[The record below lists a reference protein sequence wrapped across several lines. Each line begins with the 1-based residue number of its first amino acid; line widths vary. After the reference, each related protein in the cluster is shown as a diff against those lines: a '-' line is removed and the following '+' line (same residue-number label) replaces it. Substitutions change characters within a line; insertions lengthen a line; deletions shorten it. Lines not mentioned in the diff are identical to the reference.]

1 MSLWD
6 RIDEESKGPLEA
18 LWEAL
23 PGGLNGIPDIVA
35 RRAAM
40 SASRAAVPKADFPHL
55 DVTEHTYAGPAGDLT
70 LRLYRPKSAPA
81 KGPGLIYIH
90 GGGMIMGDLDS
101 QDENMREAS
110 TALDMPIASID
121 YRKAPEHPYP
131 AAPEDCY
138 AGVCW
143 VFEQAAELGM
153 DTDNI
158 GLMGASAGGGL
169 ALAVAL
175 MLRDRGGPKLNYLLP
190 IYPMIDDRN
199 QTPSSFDI
207 TDPRVWSR
215 DANHAGWNAYLAGR
229 AGEAD
234 VSPYAAPARV
244 EDASGLPPAYIVVG
258 DLDLFVD
265 ENVEY
270 ATKLRR
276 AGVPVELHVYPGA
289 FHGSNNFVYWSEL
302 SKRWKAD
309 EVDALRRALG
319 V

>member
-40 SASRAAVPKADFPHL
+40 SASRAAAPKGDFPDL
-55 DVTEHTYAGPAGDLT
+55 TVTTHTYPGLGGELS
-70 LRLYRPKSAPA
+70 LRLYHPNEAPA
-81 KGPGLIYIH
+81 AGPGLIYIH

-101 QDENMREAS
+101 QDENMREAA
-110 TALDMPIASID
+110 TALGMPIASID

-143 VFEQAAELGM
+143 VFEHAADLGM
-153 DTDNI
+153 DTRNI

-175 MLRDRGGPKLNYLLP
+175 MLRDREGPALKYLLP
-190 IYPMIDDRN
+190 IYPMIDDRHE
-199 QTPSSFDI
+199 TTSSHEVVDI
-207 TDPRVWSR
+207 GIWD
-215 DANHAGWNAYLAGR
+215 R
-229 AGEAD
+229 AGSIEAWGWYLGGAEAD
-234 VSPYAAPARV
+234 SYAAPARAQ
-244 EDASGLPPAYIVVG
+244 DLSGLPPTYIDVG
-258 DLDLFVD
+258 DLDLFRD
-265 ENVEY
+265 EDI
-270 ATKLRR
+270 AITQRLSA
-276 AGVPVELHVYPGA
+276 AGVPVEFHLWTGA
-289 FHGSNNFVYWSEL
+289 YHASEL
-302 SKRWKAD
+302 FAPTARLSQRIWQTRYTAI
-309 EVDALRRALG
+309 RRLAGLPDH
-319 V
+319 